1 MKLNV
6 VCSIALL
13 AGYVLI
19 MESSFADSRENCS
32 QRRVGISRQLEQAE
46 AADNVYRVAGLQQAL
61 ANVERY
67 CREPSADEDRSIN
80 IQKAEAEVR
89 RRQNH
94 LKAARQYGD
103 VKVIKKH
110 EARLARAE
118 AKLRSVLNE

>member
-13 AGYVLI
+13 TGCFSI
-19 MESSFADSRENCS
+19 TESSFADSRENCS
-32 QRRVGISRQLEQAE
+32 QRRAGISRQLEQAK

-67 CREPSADEDRSIN
+67 CREPSADDDRSRS

-118 AKLRSVLNE
+118 ARLRSVLNE